1 MFKRG
6 KSGSPEIS
14 LGPVVAKSAGHK
26 LSSSASTAHSTK
38 SYPPGGGGGRK
49 SPAPGISFSFGG
61 GNGNKGKQVTKY
73 GDEKENKK
81 NEEEPESMIGGL
93 FPFGLQLPH
102 ISIGGHGDGTGP
114 YIR

>member
-14 LGPVVAKSAGHK
+14 LGPVRSGLSNVGHK

-38 SYPPGGGGGRK
+38 SYPPANGGRK
-49 SPAPGISFSFGG
+49 APGISFSFGG
-61 GNGNKGKQVTKY
+61 GNGNKEKQVTKY
-73 GDEKENKK
+73 GEEKKEDE
-81 NEEEPESMIGGL
+81 PDSMIGGL

-102 ISIGGHGDGTGP
+102 ISIGGNGDGSGP